1 MEPSLE
7 IIYSNQVQP
16 RGSVRAGSAG
26 GSFGA
31 VYERDP
37 HFRKLENSVFSKIN
51 ELTKEFEEPTYRPD
65 YKKADLK
72 VVSIEDAMKEL
83 LELEKGVNAEHSPIS
98 LQ

>member
-1 MEPSLE
+1 VEPSLE
-7 IIYSNQVQP
+7 RIYSNQVQP

-37 HFRKLENSVFSKIN
+37 HFRKLENSVFSQIN
-51 ELTKEFEEPTYRPD
+51 ELTKEFEEPTYIPD

-83 LELEKGVNAEHSPIS
+83 LELEKSINAENSPIF
-98 LQ
+98 

>member
-7 IIYSNQVQP
+7 RIYSNQVQP

-51 ELTKEFEEPTYRPD
+51 ELTKEFEEPKPTREEH
-65 YKKADLK
+65 KKIDVK
-72 VVSIEDAMKEL
+72 TVSLEDAMKEL
-83 LELEKGVNAEHSPIS
+83 LELKDDYSE
-98 LQ
+98 

>member
-7 IIYSNQVQP
+7 RIYSNQVQP

-51 ELTKEFEEPTYRPD
+51 ELTKEFEEPKPTREE
-65 YKKADLK
+65 YKKIEVK
-72 VVSIEDAMKEL
+72 SISLEDAMKEL
-83 LELEKGVNAEHSPIS
+83 LELEKS
-98 LQ
+98 LNE

>member
-7 IIYSNQVQP
+7 RIYSNQVQP

-51 ELTKEFEEPTYRPD
+51 ELTKEFEEPTSRPD

-72 VVSIEDAMKEL
+72 VVSIEDAIKEL
-83 LELEKGVNAEHSPIS
+83 IELESNG
-98 LQ
+98 L

>member
-7 IIYSNQVQP
+7 RIYSNQVQP

-37 HFRKLENSVFSKIN
+37 HFRKLENSVFSQIN
-51 ELTKEFEEPTYRPD
+51 ELTKEFEEPTSRPD
-65 YKKADLK
+65 YKQNDLK

-83 LELEKGVNAEHSPIS
+83 LELEKSVNAENSPIS
-98 LQ
+98 

>member
-7 IIYSNQVQP
+7 RIYSNQVQP

-37 HFRKLENSVFSKIN
+37 AFRKLENSVFSKIN
-51 ELTKEFEEPTYRPD
+51 ELTKEFEEPTNRLD

-83 LELEKGVNAEHSPIS
+83 LELEKSINAENSPIF
-98 LQ
+98 

>member
-1 MEPSLE
+1 MDLE
-7 IIYSNQVQP
+7 KVYSSQVQP
-16 RGSVRAGSAG
+16 KGSVRAGSAG

-37 HFRKLENSVFSKIN
+37 HFRKLENSVFSQIN
-51 ELTKEFEEPTYRPD
+51 ELTKEFEEPTSRPD

-83 LELEKGVNAEHSPIS
+83 LELEKSINE
-98 LQ
+98 

>member
-7 IIYSNQVQP
+7 RIYSNQVQP
-16 RGSVRAGSAG
+16 RGSIRAGSAG

-37 HFRKLENSVFSKIN
+37 AFKKLENSVFSKIN
-51 ELTKEFEEPTYRPD
+51 ELTREFEEPTSRPVH
-65 YKKADLK
+65 KQNDLK

-83 LELEKGVNAEHSPIS
+83 LELESNG
-98 LQ
+98 L